1 MNATN
6 PVLFVADVLE
16 AHHGRQERVSDE
28 EMHRQLELLPTSQKQ
43 AIAQAIEAF
52 QLTAE

>member
-16 AHHGRQERVSDE
+16 AHHGRQERISDE
-28 EMHRQLELLPTSQKQ
+28 DMHHHLDLLPTSQKQ
-43 AIAQAIEAF
+43 AIARAIEAI
-52 QLTAE
+52 QLTTE